1 MQLEGKSLRSDFI
14 RFVTASAA
22 SLMVF
27 SLYSMVDGLLVSLGV
42 NEYAM
47 SAVNLAIPYTNALF
61 SLAVMFA
68 VGSSTIIAIFLA
80 QNRKDEADG
89 LFSQNFFLLLGVG
102 VLISVV
108 VLVFREQFAKLLG
121 ADEVTLEYVKQYLLG
136 LAPFSACFII
146 SYNLEVLIKTDGYPK
161 LAVITVTTGAVA
173 NCILDYIAIFWLDM
187 GVFGAAVATGTS
199 QLLTCVMY
207 LAHFFGPKCTFRLKK
222 FKFDP
227 RIYKR
232 LIPIG
237 LSDGVTELCNGLMIL
252 IFNRTVQK
260 YLGADGLVTYTVIAY
275 MNTIVINLMMGI
287 SQGSQPLV
295 SYRYGKC
302 DNTSCKKLLGFGL
315 KTALLFG
322 AVCLGGLYL
331 FAPQIVG
338 AYLSEASPALVA
350 DSVVAFRQYSFSWLL
365 VGFNVVIGGYLTAL
379 ERPMPAIAISTGR
392 GLIVQSVA
400 LVALAAVTR
409 GAGLWFTPI
418 LSEVLVLAMAVVFLK
433 RNLKQMNMV

>member
-1 MQLEGKSLRSDFI
+1 MQLEGKSLRSDFV

-80 QNRKDEADG
+80 QNRKAEADG

-409 GAGLWFTPI
+409 GTGLWFTPI

>member
-1 MQLEGKSLRSDFI
+1 MQLEEKSLRSDFI

-161 LAVITVTTGAVA
+161 LAVITVTKTPVGIVR
-173 NCILDYIAIFWLDM
+173 
-187 GVFGAAVATGTS
+187 
-199 QLLTCVMY
+199 
-207 LAHFFGPKCTFRLKK
+207 H
-222 FKFDP
+222 
-227 RIYKR
+227 
-232 LIPIG
+232 
-237 LSDGVTELCNGLMIL
+237 
-252 IFNRTVQK
+252 TVVES
-260 YLGADGLVTYTVIAY
+260 A
-275 MNTIVINLMMGI
+275 
-287 SQGSQPLV
+287 
-295 SYRYGKC
+295 
-302 DNTSCKKLLGFGL
+302 
-315 KTALLFG
+315 
-322 AVCLGGLYL
+322 
-331 FAPQIVG
+331 
-338 AYLSEASPALVA
+338 
-350 DSVVAFRQYSFSWLL
+350 
-365 VGFNVVIGGYLTAL
+365 
-379 ERPMPAIAISTGR
+379 
-392 GLIVQSVA
+392 
-400 LVALAAVTR
+400 
-409 GAGLWFTPI
+409 
-418 LSEVLVLAMAVVFLK
+418 
-433 RNLKQMNMV
+433 

>member
-1 MQLEGKSLRSDFI
+1 MQLEGKSLRSDFV

-108 VLVFREQFAKLLG
+108 VLVFLEQFAKLLG

-173 NCILDYIAIFWLDM
+173 NLILDYIAIFWLDM